1 MAAVEGVARGRL
13 AGKTRVA
20 AAAAAAV
27 RITVRLQ
34 PCRGRA
40 NHLRPGARNN
50 KMGIQDAE
58 ILARKILD
66 GEIPASQILDGEEAA
81 NKNPFTGAG
90 DRWRPA

>member
-1 MAAVEGVARGRL
+1 VAAVEGVARRGRL

-20 AAAAAAV
+20 AAEAPV

-40 NHLRPGARNN
+40 NHPRPGARSN

-58 ILARKILD
+58 ILA
-66 GEIPASQILDGEEAA
+66 SQILDGEEAG